1 MLRRFAFCIF
11 LLALPG
17 CVTTGGGTPAPAPV
31 ADSENA
37 RLAARLALVLDQ
49 RARGEAASLDLAQA
63 EMRALDAALRPPA
76 PPPQA
81 EPELPAGPLPELEGG
96 RSLFHAIHIASYRG
110 EATAR
115 AGWQTLAAMFP
126 EALTGL
132 EPRIEGVDIPGQ
144 GVFLRLKA
152 GPFNS
157 PGEAEAACGPF
168 RSAGVWCA
176 ATDFTGTR
184 LRDRD

>member
-1 MLRRFAFCIF
+1 MLRRFALCIC
-11 LLALPG
+11 LLALLG
-17 CVTTGGGTPAPAPV
+17 CVTTGGGTSAPAPV

-37 RLAARLALVLDQ
+37 RLAAGLAEMLDQ
-49 RARGEAASLDLAQA
+49 RARGEAASLDGAEA
-63 EMRALDAALRPPA
+63 EMRALDAALQPPS

-81 EPELPAGPLPELEGG
+81 ELALPTGSVPELEGG

-157 PGEAEAACGPF
+157 SGEAEAACAPF

-176 ATDFTGTR
+176 ATDFTGAE
-184 LRDRD
+184 LPDHE